1 MSLPHLASG
10 QVASVLPLGVRLTKT
25 PTTAFFKESR
35 LEVMRLVLTAGK
47 HMPAHA
53 VAGPITVQ
61 CLEGEVD
68 IGVEGGGGPEVGRR
82 GIGRNGHRAVLIG
95 KGAWNI
101 TYLVICRK
109 AETTEFLPG
118 TVEPKAAQSASA
130 TVRRV
135 VKGCAP
141 IIRASVRNGKRVMG
155 ARLWR
160 ARQEGRKT

>member
-10 QVASVLPLGVRLTKT
+10 QVASVLPLGERLAKT

-68 IGVEGGGGPEVGRR
+68 IGVEGAHRLLRR
-82 GIGRNGHRAVLIG
+82 GDLIYLESNVMHDVTAISNASLLVTLVL
-95 KGAWNI
+95 
-101 TYLVICRK
+101 L
-109 AETTEFLPG
+109 
-118 TVEPKAAQSASA
+118 
-130 TVRRV
+130 
-135 VKGCAP
+135 
-141 IIRASVRNGKRVMG
+141 
-155 ARLWR
+155 
-160 ARQEGRKT
+160 